1 MSSLLKT
8 SYTFSK
14 VNEATHKI
22 LTLKA
27 TTFLV
32 TFVRTIKHFFSPVS
46 LDPKYS
52 SSAGLI
58 RNLRRVSF
66 FKLSIWHTTE
76 KIWPQRK
83 TKYFQPCSYS
93 HYKQFFIKKG
103 VKIKCRNSV
112 VKLRLDS
119 WAQADLA
126 ALDFVHLDEL
136 WPPAIPRIANRY
148 KQSIQ
153 PLHLRVVC

>member
-8 SYTFSK
+8 SHTFSE
-14 VNEATHKI
+14 VNEATYKI

-32 TFVRTIKHFFSPVS
+32 IFVRTIKHFFSPVS

-58 RNLRRVSF
+58 RNLRGVSF

-83 TKYFQPCSYS
+83 INHFQPCSYS
-93 HYKQFFIKKG
+93 HYKQYFIKKA
-103 VKIKCRNSV
+103 VKIKCRNFV
-112 VKLRLDS
+112 VKLRVDS

-126 ALDFVHLDEL
+126 ASSDYCPWFLPSGWAVTTC
-136 WPPAIPRIANRY
+136 NT
-148 KQSIQ
+148 KNS
-153 PLHLRVVC
+153 